1 MIDIRHIGMVL
12 MDGGIGTTA
21 AVIHNIVLALIA
33 YPECQKKAHEEID
46 RVVGSARICQLWL
59 TMMTCH
65 ISKLSLKRY
74 IHPFLKFLHCKAE

>member
-1 MIDIRHIGMVL
+1 MIGIRHIGMVL

-46 RVVGSARICQLWL
+46 RVVGSARMPTLADYDDLPYLQAFVKEVCSSFSEVPALQ
-59 TMMTCH
+59 
-65 ISKLSLKRY
+65 S
-74 IHPFLKFLHCKAE
+74 